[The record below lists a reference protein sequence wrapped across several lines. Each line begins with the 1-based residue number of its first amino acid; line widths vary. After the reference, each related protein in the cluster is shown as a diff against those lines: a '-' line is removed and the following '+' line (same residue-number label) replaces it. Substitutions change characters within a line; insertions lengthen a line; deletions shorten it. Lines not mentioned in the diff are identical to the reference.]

1 MKLRVNSI
9 MPWIADS
16 LNKKEDY
23 FYKSILQTIVTYF
36 IFQKKLE
43 YPEKINICCKSLANF
58 ITLLSVT
65 NKLYHTAVYH

>member
-23 FYKSILQTIVTYF
+23 FYKSNLQTIVTYF

-43 YPEKINICCKSLANF
+43 YPEKINN
-58 ITLLSVT
+58 LL
-65 NKLYHTAVYH
+65 